1 MYSTEDFSELD
12 KTNFKC
18 YKFPDGNIYYGEVA
32 FMNPEGQIVTD
43 PVQLND
49 EEIKKDLNEK
59 KIITITLVK
68 NKFPSISSIEATWYI
83 ISPWAWIQFDS
94 FLFIIIHNIIRFIL
108 LILTYETRKNI
119 NMNKEL
125 ILSKDNILFFKKY
138 L

>member
-1 MYSTEDFSELD
+1 M
-12 KTNFKC
+12 
-18 YKFPDGNIYYGEVA
+18 
-32 FMNPEGQIVTD
+32 
-43 PVQLND
+43 
-49 EEIKKDLNEK
+49 NEK

-125 ILSKDNILFFKKY
+125 ILSKDNMGIGDWGLGIGDWGLGIGPNPQSPIPNFEHYYSQTIVLK
-138 L
+138 